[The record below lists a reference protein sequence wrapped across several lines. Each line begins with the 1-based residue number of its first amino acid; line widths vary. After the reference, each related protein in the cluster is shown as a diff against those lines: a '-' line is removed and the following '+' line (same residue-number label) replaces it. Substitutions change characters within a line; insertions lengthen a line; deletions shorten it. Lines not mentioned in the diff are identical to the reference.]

1 MRLTIE
7 VWKLLVIA
15 FGNISRPVVNGRSVT
30 VQRDTDTVEIWKNLN
45 DLCGIAFVP
54 GWSSDLGAQAV
65 STLYSVYKNPLQVHP
80 WNTLANLAS
89 HYTTRKCLPM
99 TWLLVRHL
107 YLILFH
113 SCVSSTSAFSPDLIS
128 SQDKCPLPSLPSQR
142 QWRHLIVLH
151 LLLFLFQIIRMQYQF
166 LAVACLM
173 AVARREGVS
182 DTFLSRKWEWGLF
195 SSHLDPPAN
204 GQAVIYLT
212 GL

>member
-1 MRLTIE
+1 MSNFWCLSFLSPYGNGRYLYPSGMRLTIE

-113 SCVSSTSAFSPDLIS
+113 TCHYYTAVCPQPAPSHLIWFRPRISVLPYKTS
-128 SQDKCPLPSLPSQR
+128 KCPP
-142 QWRHLIVLH
+142 
-151 LLLFLFQIIRMQYQF
+151 
-166 LAVACLM
+166 
-173 AVARREGVS
+173 
-182 DTFLSRKWEWGLF
+182 T
-195 SSHLDPPAN
+195 SH
-204 GQAVIYLT
+204 IT
-212 GL
+212 